1 LSDRV
6 LRIGAAAVALSGLAV
21 AGYLSWA
28 HYADTSVI
36 CVAGGGCE
44 KVQSSDYAE
53 LFGIPVAVLGFGAY
67 AAILVLVAWDA
78 PIAKLAAASL
88 ALFGMLFSAYLLVVQ
103 AFVIEAFCIWCVVN
117 DALIAPA
124 LAVLTALRLRS

>member
-1 LSDRV
+1 MSDRF
-6 LRIGAAAVALSGLAV
+6 LRIGAAVVALAGLAV

-53 LFGIPVAVLGFGAY
+53 LLGIPVAVLGFAAY
-67 AAILVLVAWDA
+67 ATILALIAWDA
-78 PIAKLAAASL
+78 PLARLGAASL

>member
-1 LSDRV
+1 LSDRF
-6 LRIGAAAVALSGLAV
+6 LRIAAAAVALAGLGI

-53 LFGIPVAVLGFGAY
+53 LFGIPVAVLGFAAY
-67 AAILVLVAWDA
+67 AAILVLIAWDA
-78 PIAKLAAASL
+78 PIARLGAASV

>member
-1 LSDRV
+1 VSDRL
-6 LRIGAAAVALSGLAV
+6 LRIGAAAVALAGLGI

-28 HYADTSVI
+28 RYADTSVI

-53 LFGIPVAVLGFGAY
+53 LFGIPVAVLGLGAY
-67 AAILVLVAWDA
+67 AVVLALIAWDT
-78 PIAKLAAASL
+78 PLARLGAASV
-88 ALFGMLFSAYLLVVQ
+88 ALFGMLFSAYLLAVQ

>member
-1 LSDRV
+1 LSDRL
-6 LRIGAAAVALSGLAV
+6 LRIGAAAVALAGLAI

-53 LFGIPVAVLGFGAY
+53 LFGIPVAALGFGAY

-78 PIAKLAAASL
+78 PLAKLGAASL

-117 DALIAPA
+117 DAFVAPA